1 MKESSII
8 RKVSVTALSLAICAS
23 LLAGCAGKGDSTQ
36 SSASSPA
43 ASSSASQPAASEEP
57 KADPFGKQPEL
68 TVLTRGT
75 WSNADAKYPDGQS
88 MEDNAYTRKL
98 ESDYNIKI
106 ENAFVAADYP
116 KQVDLAI
123 ASGTIPDY
131 LTNLTYPQYRA
142 IVKAGLAMDISE
154 VWEKYASPNVKRV
167 YDSNK
172 ELFDSMVKVDG
183 KMYGIPGSKPLVD
196 FLPVMWV
203 RQDWLDKLGL
213 KAPTNLDE
221 LAAVAKAFVEQDPD
235 GNSKADTVGLV
246 GPKKDGRLYQDMDDQ
261 NFGLHFDP
269 IFSAFNAFPGFWV
282 KDSNG
287 EAVYGSI
294 LLETKAALQK
304 LAEMYKQGLITKGM
318 LTSNTEEL
326 ISNNKAGLFFGTWWN
341 PFTEIG
347 NSWRNDNNA
356 NWQAYIMPSGS
367 DGIAVAKGGNAAQQF
382 AVISKDAK
390 NPEAIIKMLNIKTE
404 SLDKFVSKEERAIL
418 SDYPYPFYLTF
429 SLADGPALILQ
440 GAIDYLNGK
449 GTLDEHH
456 ARFDSYDPGAN
467 PIFDKMIDYKT
478 KPVDNWNLSGWDFSG
493 DKANDFGLV
502 YSFGVG
508 LKPYVSGK
516 FKWLNTLT
524 YVKTETMDRRW
535 ANLKKLEYETFSK
548 IIIGQ
553 PIDAFDSFVEQWK
566 KEGGDQVT
574 KEIQSVVKQ

>member
-1 MKESSII
+1 MVQSSFI
-8 RKVSVTALSLAICAS
+8 RKASAAALALTLGAS
-23 LLAGCAGKGDSTQ
+23 LLAGCSGNSGNSDNGSGNQTSDNQTQ
-36 SSASSPA
+36 TTT
-43 ASSSASQPAASEEP
+43 ET

-75 WSNADAKYPDGQS
+75 WANPDAKYPDGQS
-88 MEDNAYTRKL
+88 LEDNAYTRKL
-98 ESDYNIKI
+98 KSDYNIEIK
-106 ENAFVAADYP
+106 NAFVASDYP

-123 ASGTIPDY
+123 ASGTIPDF

-154 VWEKYASPNVKRV
+154 VWEKYASPNVKTF

-172 ELFDSMVKVDG
+172 ELFDSLVKEDG
-183 KMYGIPGSKPLVD
+183 KMYAIPGAKPLVD
-196 FLPVMWV
+196 FLPVMWI

-221 LAAVAKAFVEQDPD
+221 LAAVAKAFIEQDPD
-235 GNSKADTVGLV
+235 GNNKADTVGLV
-246 GPKKDGRLYQDMDDQ
+246 GPKKDGKLYQDMDDQ

-294 LLETKAALQK
+294 LPETKAALQK
-304 LAEMYKQGLITKGM
+304 LADMYKQGLITQDM

-347 NSWRNDNNA
+347 NSWKNDNKA
-356 NWQAYIMPSGS
+356 NWQPYLLPSGA
-367 DGIAVAKGGNAAQQF
+367 DGITLAKGGNAASQF
-382 AVISKDAK
+382 AVISKNAK
-390 NPEAIIKMLNIKTE
+390 NPEAIIKLLNIKTE
-404 SLDKFVSKEERAIL
+404 SLDKLVSKEDRAVL
-418 SDYPYPFYLTF
+418 SDYPYPFYLTY
-429 SLADGPALILQ
+429 SLADGPAKILQ
-440 GAIDYLNGK
+440 GMIDYEAGK
-449 GTLDEHH
+449 GTLEEHH
-456 ARFDSYDPGAN
+456 AKFDSYDPGAN
-467 PIFDKMIDYKT
+467 AIFDKMIAYKKEPYNDT
-478 KPVDNWNLSGWDFSG
+478 NISTWDFSG

-508 LKPYVSGK
+508 LRPYVSGK
-516 FKWLNTLT
+516 FKWVNTLT
-524 YVKTETMDRRW
+524 YVKTATMDKRW

-548 IIIGQ
+548 IIVGQ
-553 PIDAFDSFVEQWK
+553 PIDTFDSFVEQWK

-574 KEIQSVVKQ
+574 KEIQESLNQ